1 MFQHTRVCAQAIKG
15 TLTLAVVPACDHG
28 VEKLAETQLANTP
41 GAVLADLCVAAHHLE
56 GTGRFESLLPK
67 KTRWGFHK
75 HAA

>member
-56 GTGRFESLLPK
+56 GTGRFEN
-67 KTRWGFHK
+67 
-75 HAA
+75 